1 MRRLGYAGNGILQVP
16 VTRVPQVTAMK
27 AVLKFILALIV
38 VVVPV
43 AAVHVGF
50 SFLEI
55 GKFAAHTLAAL
66 ASIPACWM
74 AYYGYVRL
82 VEKRAVTELAT
93 QGALA
98 ELGRG
103 ALIGVALFSSTIGVL
118 AALGMYRIRDM
129 GTVSDLVGPLAQ
141 ALAAAATEEIVFR
154 GVFFRL
160 SEASLGTPLALLIS
174 ATVFGLIHLLN
185 GHATLQG
192 ALCIIFEAGILLAAA
207 FMLTRR
213 LWFPMGMHFAWNFTQ
228 GGIFGVAVSGGA
240 TAGLFRGELSGPT
253 WLSGGAFGVEGSV
266 VALVLCAS
274 VGVGLLRM
282 AWVRQGFVRPFWRR
296 QLAPQPV

>member
-1 MRRLGYAGNGILQVP
+1 MAF
-16 VTRVPQVTAMK
+16 
-27 AVLKFILALIV
+27 LKFILALVV

-43 AAVHVGF
+43 AAVQVGF
-50 SFLEI
+50 SLLGL
-55 GKFAAHTLAAL
+55 GKFTAHTLAAL
-66 ASIPACWM
+66 LSIPACWL
-74 AYYGYVRL
+74 AYYGYVRWI
-82 VEKRAVTELAT
+82 EKRAVTELAG

-103 ALIGVALFSSTIGVL
+103 AWVGVALFSSTIGVL
-118 AALGMYRIRDM
+118 AALGLYRITGM
-129 GTVSDLVGPLAQ
+129 GSVTDLVGPLGQ
-141 ALAAAATEEIVFR
+141 ALAAAVTEEIVFR
-154 GVFFRL
+154 GVLFRL

-185 GHATLQG
+185 GNGTLQG

-207 FMLTRR
+207 FMFTRR

-240 TAGLFRGELSGPT
+240 TAGLFRGVLSGPA
-253 WLSGGAFGVEGSV
+253 WLSGGAFGAEGSV

-282 AWVRQGFVRPFWRR
+282 AWMRDGFVQPFWRR
-296 QLAPQPV
+296 RLAPQPAQEPV